1 MTQKQQKKAKSEGM
15 CVRVCVRVRVCTHLV
30 TQSCLMIC
38 DPMDCNPSVSSVHGI
53 LQARILEWVCHSLLQ
68 GIFLGFLLFRWILYH
83 LNHQGSP
90 RTSINGSVGK
100 WCSQK
105 TFRSQGKKMKEVFRE
120 EAEGIGIR
128 ECSTGGFLYAVSRKS
143 SVPYQWNSK
152 LLPGLRSL
160 CETGLNLLQ

>member
-15 CVRVCVRVRVCTHLV
+15 CVRVCVCVRVCTHLV